1 MTEDIFDMSNV
12 RNFKEIEKKNMGGV
26 STLLCL
32 WSAELS
38 IAFGLRNPFYSK
50 ISVVMLIGYRIAEN
64 SSQNEKYALHPN
76 AAYFKNIYDTC
87 LVQNSKTMVEFSC
100 P

>member
-12 RNFKEIEKKNMGGV
+12 RNFKEIEKKNMGDV

-64 SSQNEKYALHPN
+64 SSQNKNMLCTQMLHIL
-76 AAYFKNIYDTC
+76 KIYMIHAWC
-87 LVQNSKTMVEFSC
+87 KILKQW
-100 P
+100 